1 MKKLKCKL
9 SPLAMAQIE
18 AYYTYNLLTF
28 GEKKADFIQDSIFD
42 VIESLQSFPGL
53 GHVEPSLT
61 DYPQCFR
68 TFVQHANLKILYW
81 VEDHIV
87 KIALIFDTRQSP
99 DKLRYIIEHHSSW
112 VCEDVA
118 VPYEKKKTSSRK

>member
-1 MKKLKCKL
+1 MRSRT
-9 SPLAMAQIE
+9 SPLAESQIRDLRN
-18 AYYTYNLLTF
+18 YYQITF
-28 GEKKADFIQDSIFD
+28 GTQRGLQIYAEVKSTIRLIAD
-42 VIESLQSFPGL
+42 FPGL